1 MKKFNLAD
9 FFFLT
14 VYEEYKGIVHPEMK
28 SFIHPF
34 VLYFSSMNSEFTYY
48 SSFLFFY
55 KVIVIVQF
63 WKDKSELLDLTSR
76 EVRIVK

>member
-1 MKKFNLAD
+1 
-9 FFFLT
+9 
-14 VYEEYKGIVHPEMK
+14 MK

-76 EVRIVK
+76 EVRILK